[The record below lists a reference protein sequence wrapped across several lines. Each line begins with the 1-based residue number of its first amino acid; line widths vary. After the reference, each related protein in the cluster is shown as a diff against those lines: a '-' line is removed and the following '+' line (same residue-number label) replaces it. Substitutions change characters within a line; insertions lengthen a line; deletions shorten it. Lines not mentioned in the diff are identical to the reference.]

1 MLFLII
7 RFLYLVVVRM
17 NGVVKTDETDS
28 VAGDMTAS
36 TAAKPGSES
45 AVIQPPGI
53 GPAIHLNGSAC
64 PPVQDDQPVQVC
76 QISNDFLNQA
86 IVNLSSFKLF
96 RHICTCDLKHI
107 LNKYV
112 LRI

>member
-1 MLFLII
+1 
-7 RFLYLVVVRM
+7 M

-28 VAGDMTAS
+28 AVGDMAAS

-64 PPVQDDQPVQVC
+64 PPVQEDQPVQVC

-86 IVNLSSFKLF
+86 IINMSSFKLL
-96 RHICTCDLKHI
+96 RRS
-107 LNKYV
+107 LNTFSYMRFEAYFKQI
-112 LRI
+112 R